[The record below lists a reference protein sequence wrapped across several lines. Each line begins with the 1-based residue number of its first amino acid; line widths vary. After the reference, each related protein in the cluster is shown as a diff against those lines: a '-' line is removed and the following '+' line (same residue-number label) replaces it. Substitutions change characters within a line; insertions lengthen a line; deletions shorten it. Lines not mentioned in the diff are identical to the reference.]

1 MTKMNLTMTKE
12 EEKHL
17 IENDAAKTRDFSIN
31 RYTLDVTSA
40 KDFTQE
46 QIWFLER
53 LYNTPATMLHKNEY
67 EIAVFAHSIKGAKDI
82 IRNRVIDIKSV
93 YDAPYDVD
101 MGKDDNGVIHA
112 KLVNNLEQWQK
123 NIEKFMKRVQDR
135 HVPEERA

>member
-1 MTKMNLTMTKE
+1 MTDKMNLTMTKE

-17 IENDAAKTRDFSIN
+17 IDNDAAKTRDFSIN
-31 RYTLDVTSA
+31 RYMLDVTSD

-53 LYNTPATMLHKNEY
+53 LYGTPATMLHKNEY
-67 EIAVFAHSIKGAKDI
+67 EIAVFAHSIEGAKGI

-112 KLVNNLEQWQK
+112 KLVNNLELWQK
-123 NIEKFMKRVQDR
+123 NITKFMKRVQDR
-135 HVPEERA
+135 HVAE

>member
-12 EEKHL
+12 EEDRL
-17 IENDAAKTRDFSIN
+17 IDNDAAKTRDFSIN
-31 RYTLDVTSA
+31 RYMLDVTSA

-53 LYNTPATMLHKNEY
+53 IYGTPATMLHKNEY
-67 EIAVFAHSIKGAKDI
+67 EIAVFAHSIEGAKGI

-101 MGKDDNGVIHA
+101 MGKDDNGVIYA
-112 KLVNNLEQWQK
+112 NLVNNLEQWQK
-123 NIEKFMKRVQDR
+123 NIPKFMKRVQDR
-135 HVPEERA
+135 HVAE

>member
-1 MTKMNLTMTKE
+1 MTDKMNLTMTKE

-17 IENDAAKTRDFSIN
+17 IDNDAAKTRDFSIN
-31 RYTLDVTSA
+31 RYMLDVTSD

-53 LYNTPATMLHKNEY
+53 IYGTPATMLHKNEY
-67 EIAVFAHSIKGAKDI
+67 EVAVFAHSIEGARGI

-101 MGKDDNGVIHA
+101 MGKDDNGVIQA
-112 KLVNNLEQWQK
+112 KLVNNVEQWQK
-123 NIEKFMKRVQDR
+123 NIPKFMKRVQDR
-135 HVPEERA
+135 HVAE

>member
-1 MTKMNLTMTKE
+1 MTDKMNLQLTKE

-17 IENDAAKTRDFSIN
+17 IDNDAYYTRDFSIN
-31 RYTLDVTSA
+31 RYMLDVTSD

-53 LYNTPATMLHKNEY
+53 LYDTPATMLHKNEY
-67 EIAVFAHSIKGAKDI
+67 EVAVFAHSIEGAKGI

-101 MGKDDNGVIHA
+101 MGKDYNGVIQA
-112 KLVNNLEQWQK
+112 KLVNNAEQWLK
-123 NIEKFMKRVQDR
+123 SIPKFMKRVQDR
-135 HVPEERA
+135 HVAE

>member
-17 IENDAAKTRDFSIN
+17 IDNDAYYTRDFSIN
-31 RYTLDVTSA
+31 RYMLDVVSA

-53 LYNTPATMLHKNEY
+53 IYGTPATMLSKNEY
-67 EIAVFAHSIKGAKDI
+67 QVAVFAHSIEGAKGI
-82 IRNRVIDIKSV
+82 IRNRIIDIKSV

-101 MGKDDNGVIHA
+101 MGKDCSGVIHA
-112 KLVNNLEQWQK
+112 NLVNNLEQWQK
-123 NIEKFMKRVQDR
+123 NIVKFMKRVQDR
-135 HVPEERA
+135 HVAE

>member
-1 MTKMNLTMTKE
+1 MTDKMNLQLTKE
-12 EEKHL
+12 EENRL
-17 IENDAAKTRDFSIN
+17 IDTDAYYTRDFSIN

-53 LYNTPATMLHKNEY
+53 IYGTPATMLHKNEY
-67 EIAVFAHSIKGAKDI
+67 EVAVFAHSIEGAKGV
-82 IRNRVIDIKSV
+82 IRNRIIDIKSV
-93 YDAPYDVD
+93 YDAPYDID
-101 MGKDDNGVIHA
+101 MDKDDNGTIHA

-135 HVPEERA
+135 HVAE

>member
-1 MTKMNLTMTKE
+1 MTDKMNLTMTKE

-17 IENDAAKTRDFSIN
+17 IDNDAAKTRDFSIN
-31 RYTLDVTSA
+31 RYMLDVTSD

-53 LYNTPATMLHKNEY
+53 LYGTPATMLHKNEY
-67 EIAVFAHSIKGAKDI
+67 EVAVFAHSIEGAKGI
-82 IRNRVIDIKSV
+82 IRNRIIDIKSV

-101 MGKDDNGVIHA
+101 MGKDDNGVIYA

-123 NIEKFMKRVQDR
+123 NIPKFMKRVQDR
-135 HVPEERA
+135 HVAE

>member
-1 MTKMNLTMTKE
+1 MTDKMNLTMTKE

-17 IENDAAKTRDFSIN
+17 IDNDAAKTRDFSIN
-31 RYTLDVTSA
+31 RYMLDVVSD

-53 LYNTPATMLHKNEY
+53 IYGTPATMLSKNEY
-67 EIAVFAHSIKGAKDI
+67 QVAVFAHSIEGAKGI
-82 IRNRVIDIKSV
+82 IRNRIIDIKSV

-101 MGKDDNGVIHA
+101 MGKDDNGVIYA

-135 HVPEERA
+135 HVAE